1 MLHDDP
7 EAGRRNSIEDEVT
20 EMELDVMKRLIKKYE
35 PDVYKRQGSSCSAW
49 PESRTTVECS

>member
-35 PDVYKRQGSSCSAW
+35 LAI
-49 PESRTTVECS
+49 RTGLLR